1 MARVAPIGTVWC
13 PNGRR
18 RSRGGADD
26 PGEQSKRG
34 DSLHSH
40 QAPPNKEI
48 EVRLSELR
56 QCLPYLIGTVVASS
70 DGLLIASDLPESIE
84 PTGIA
89 ALAAA
94 QLSLSLTFVATTH
107 GMDLHE
113 VVIDSGA
120 GHVVVYS
127 AGPTALLTVLT
138 AADAVLARVHLEARP
153 VARVIADLLA
163 QSVAPAETVMTTSG
177 FALSSNGSRPEDQ
190 KTY

>member
-1 MARVAPIGTVWC
+1 M
-13 PNGRR
+13 
-18 RSRGGADD
+18 
-26 PGEQSKRG
+26 
-34 DSLHSH
+34 HSH
-40 QAPPNKEI
+40 QAPPNSDI
-48 EVRLSELR
+48 ELRLSELR
-56 QCLPYLIGTVVASS
+56 QRLPYLIGSVVASS
-70 DGLLIASDLPESIE
+70 DGLLIAGDLPESIE

-107 GMDLHE
+107 GTDLHE

-127 AGPTALLTVLT
+127 AGPTASLTVLT

-153 VARVIADLLA
+153 VARVIADLLVPC
-163 QSVAPAETVMTTSG
+163 VAPPETVMTSAG
-177 FALSSNGSRPEDQ
+177 FVMSSNRSQLEVP